1 VYFSIP
7 EPTKK
12 VSKEVVKVWRI
23 SEAISNSV
31 ILAVLI
37 VCYYLDFYFS
47 WKTWIGLVIVCL
59 IGLTFLA
66 ALWGIFIEPPL
77 KQKYWRYDVSEEFI
91 QLKWGVMVEN
101 HQLVP
106 MTKVQSVE
114 LTQGPLQRKYQL
126 YSIKVGTMGTSHEI
140 PAIPKEEAYR
150 LRDQIAYFA
159 KIKEVE

>member
-1 VYFSIP
+1 MYFSIP

-12 VSKEVVKVWRI
+12 VSKEAVKVWRI
-23 SEAISNSV
+23 SEVISNST
-31 ILAVLI
+31 ILVVLG
-37 VCYYLDFYFS
+37 VCYFLDFYFS
-47 WKTWIGLVIVCL
+47 WKAWIGPIIV
-59 IGLTFLA
+59 GLGVLTILA
-66 ALWGIFIEPPL
+66 ALWGIFIAPPL
-77 KQKYWRYDVSEEFI
+77 KQRYWRYEVSEEFI

-101 HQLVP
+101 HQLIP

-126 YSIKVGTMGTSHEI
+126 YSITVGTMGTSHEI

-150 LRDQIAYFA
+150 LRDQIAHFA

>member
-1 VYFSIP
+1 MYFSIP